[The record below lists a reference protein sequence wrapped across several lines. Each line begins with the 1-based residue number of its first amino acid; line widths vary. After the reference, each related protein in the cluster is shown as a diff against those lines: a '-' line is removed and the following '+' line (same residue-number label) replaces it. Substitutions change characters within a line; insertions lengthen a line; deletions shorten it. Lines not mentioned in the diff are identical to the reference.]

1 MNNRKTGVI
10 LSYILMILEVLSTLL
25 LTPFIIR
32 TMGQSEYGV
41 YKLTVSINAYLLLLD
56 LGVGNSVIRYLAKY
70 RAAKAH
76 EDARKFL
83 GVAMLY
89 YLAIGILT
97 LAAGA
102 VLTAVFP
109 HVFSNGLNDQEILL
123 GQKLLG
129 ITMVTSAVTM
139 GSAAFSNAV
148 IAYERFKISKGASII
163 QILIRMGLT
172 WIVLR
177 CGMGSLGI
185 VTINLVLTV
194 LCKGFFVFYVLFCIK
209 LRPRLR
215 GIETAMIKDVVAY
228 SSFILIQM
236 IATQLNATLDQI
248 LIGALT
254 ASSAVIL
261 AVYGVGAQIVQYFQS
276 IGSAFNGVLMPGVV
290 ALVERRPTGETLTNE
305 MVRIGRLVFMVLGLI
320 WSGFLVLGQ
329 QFVTLWAGSV
339 NDDAYYV
346 ALILMA
352 VYTFILTQAIGGQ
365 ILWAM
370 NQHREQAVLKF
381 GIVVFN
387 IVATVLLIRW
397 NPLFGATIG
406 TFLSLLLGDVGVLNF
421 ILVKKLRIRITSYY
435 AGLFRGIL
443 PCLIVAVA
451 VGLAVR
457 FAVPAGWLGLILNAG
472 VMCGVYALAMILRGL
487 NGYEKKLFYG
497 MLFSRRYKKE

>member
-1 MNNRKTGVI
+1 MNNRKTGVV
-10 LSYILMILEVLSTLL
+10 LSYILMVLEVLSTLL

-32 TMGQSEYGV
+32 TLGQSEYGV
-41 YKLTVSINAYLLLLD
+41 YKLAVSINAYLLLLD

-70 RAAKAH
+70 RTAKAH

-89 YLAIGILT
+89 YLVIGILT
-97 LAAGA
+97 LVVGG
-102 VLTAVFP
+102 VLTAGFP
-109 HVFSNGLNDQEILL
+109 YAFSNGLSDQEILL

-148 IAYERFKISKGASII
+148 IAYERFKISKGASIV

-172 WIVLR
+172 WTVLR

-185 VTINLVLTV
+185 VIVNLILTV
-194 LCKGFFVFYVLFCIK
+194 LCKGFFVFYVLFRIK
-209 LRPRLR
+209 LLPCFR

-248 LIGALT
+248 LIGALA

-290 ALVERRPTGETLTNE
+290 ALVEQHPTGETLTNE

-329 QFVTLWAGSV
+329 QFVILWAGSV
-339 NDDAYYV
+339 NRDAYYV
-346 ALILMA
+346 ALLLMS
-352 VYTFILTQAIGGQ
+352 VYTLILTQAIGGQ

-370 NQHREQAVLKF
+370 NQHKEQAVLKF
-381 GIVVFN
+381 AIVIFN
-387 IVATVLLIRW
+387 VVATVLLIQW

-421 ILVKKLRIRITSYY
+421 ILVKKLRIQILSYY
-435 AGLFRGIL
+435 TGLLRGIL
-443 PCLIVAVA
+443 PCLILSTA

-457 FAVPAGWLGLILNAG
+457 FVVPDGWPGLVLNAG
-472 VMCGVYALAMILRGL
+472 AMCGIYALAMILHGL
-487 NGYEKKLFYG
+487 NGYEKNLFYG
-497 MLFSRRYKKE
+497 MLFSRCCKKK